1 MNKREFLAAAVGVGA
16 GLGASTALARVPTPA
31 EDRARIARE
40 TTRPAAP
47 PHRMMKTTLMFKS
60 PEGFPNG
67 MDAAPEGLWVA
78 EQLTVE
84 GVGSSSNVNLFSMDG
99 KLLKTVPTESKNTS
113 GLAFGGGHL
122 WVGGNA
128 APNGIYQTD
137 LNGRLI
143 ARRDI
148 PMGGGGNH
156 GVAYHDGK
164 VYLVANRMRGILRV
178 DARTWA
184 PEFFFPWTFART
196 HDIAYDNGAIWMV
209 TGSGR
214 EAGEK
219 PGLAKYE
226 AATGRLLETAE
237 FLPGSADPHGL
248 AVKDGV
254 LYSCDPGI
262 HPGWEYGR
270 SPGTGY
276 IFRID
281 YA

>member
-1 MNKREFLAAAVGVGA
+1 
-16 GLGASTALARVPTPA
+16 
-31 EDRARIARE
+31 
-40 TTRPAAP
+40 
-47 PHRMMKTTLMFKS
+47 
-60 PEGFPNG
+60 
-67 MDAAPEGLWVA
+67 
-78 EQLTVE
+78 
-84 GVGSSSNVNLFSMDG
+84 
-99 KLLKTVPTESKNTS
+99 
-113 GLAFGGGHL
+113 
-122 WVGGNA
+122 GGNA

-148 PMGGGGNH
+148 PLGGGGNH

-178 DARTWA
+178 DARTWE

-237 FLPGSADPHGL
+237 FVPGSADPHGL